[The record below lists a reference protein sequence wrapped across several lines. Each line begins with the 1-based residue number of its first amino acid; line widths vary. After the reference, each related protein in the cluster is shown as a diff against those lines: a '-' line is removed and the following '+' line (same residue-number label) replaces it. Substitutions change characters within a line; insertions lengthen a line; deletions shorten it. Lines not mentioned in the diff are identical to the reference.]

1 MTVNARHKGNWRN
14 VKHDCLLCEMEK
26 KTDWYIETKDWV
38 VAEKLGGGPF
48 VVYKRHTKE
57 LSDEEWD
64 DMERIV
70 SHVFDDFEVRVLM
83 NLVKDHWHGH
93 IVTDEQADLEGE

>member
-1 MTVNARHKGNWRN
+1 MTMDARYAGNWEK
-14 VKHDCLLCEMEK
+14 VQHDCLLCEMDK
-26 KTDWYIETKDWV
+26 KTEWYIETKDWV

-57 LSDEEWD
+57 LSEDEWD

-70 SHVFDDFEVRVLM
+70 SHVFEDFEIRVLM